1 MVFSSWNYIYEVDIS
16 QVNVILAFICYEH
29 KVYAYPVVLLRV
41 AGLEYLAYSGIL
53 NGPISFNIIIRT
65 IGYLYGQATLIKLTA
80 IK

>member
-1 MVFSSWNYIYEVDIS
+1 MNNIIVD
-16 QVNVILAFICYEH
+16 LH
-29 KVYAYPVVLLRV
+29 L
-41 AGLEYLAYSGIL
+41 YLAYSGIL